1 MTCRV
6 KVNRHGRLAFQ
17 IFWRGMRTWEGT
29 GLPDTPENRTLV
41 EAKAILVTREIKN
54 GTFDY
59 LKSFPKGNKAEELNP
74 KATIGDYYR
83 VWIER
88 KKPPVVRRGLERD
101 YKEHFKRYI
110 LPKFEDVTFA
120 ELTPAL
126 LEAFR
131 SYLIQERELSIK
143 SVQNIIGASF
153 RAMVRDARQVDYL
166 LEKDPFEAIQWPR
179 LKTARP
185 DPFTE
190 EERDAILSYFREK
203 RPHSFPFAYTL
214 FLTGMRPSEA
224 LALRWGD
231 VDLSRGKLSVTK
243 SRYLESEGAPKTAG
257 SEREIEIHPVV
268 VVVLK
273 KLFDSLPRRLDHDG
287 QDHVFVNEDGN
298 PLDFHTWRGKVSGRA
313 GKSGE
318 KTPHG
323 IWYRA
328 LRGAGIRP
336 RGPYHTRHTFIS
348 VGLSNGVNIKWLA
361 DYCGT
366 SVTMIEKHYGK
377 YVRNDSEEQ
386 LNRLFGVKRET
397 LHETLPAQ
405 QQHKWRQAVGNVRE
419 RWEVGP
425 PGFEPGTDRL

>member
-1 MTCRV
+1 VTCRV

-17 IFWRGMRTWEGT
+17 IFWRGMSTWEGT
-29 GLPDTPENRTLV
+29 GLPDTPENRQLV
-41 EAKAILVTREIKN
+41 EAKAILITREIKN
-54 GTFDY
+54 RKFDY

-74 KATIGDYYR
+74 KATIGEYYR

-88 KKPPVVRRGLERD
+88 KKPPVVRPGLERD

-110 LPKFEDVTFA
+110 LPKFEDVSFA
-120 ELTPAL
+120 ELIPAL

-131 SYLIQERELSIK
+131 SYLIQERELSVK
-143 SVQNIIGASF
+143 SVRNIIDASF

-166 LEKDPFEAIQWPR
+166 LEKDPFEALQWPR

-214 FLTGMRPSEA
+214 FFTGMRPSEA

-231 VDLSRGKLSVTK
+231 VDLRRGELSISK
-243 SRYLESEGAPKTAG
+243 SRYLDSEGAPKTAG
-257 SEREIEIHPVV
+257 SEREITFLDSVVEILRAIKPLHVTE
-268 VVVLK
+268 
-273 KLFDSLPRRLDHDG
+273 DE
-287 QDHVFVNEDGN
+287 HVFLNQDGN
-298 PLDFHTWRGKVSGRA
+298 LLKFHTWRRKA
-313 GKSGE
+313 
-318 KTPHG
+318 
-323 IWYRA
+323 WYPA
-328 LRGAGIRP
+328 LRVKEVRE
-336 RGPYHTRHTFIS
+336 RKPYTMRHTFIS
-348 VGLSNGVNIKWLA
+348 VGLTNGVNIKWLA

-377 YVRNDSEEQ
+377 YIRNDSAEQ

-397 LHETLPAQ
+397 RHETLPAQ
-405 QQHKWRQAVGNVRE
+405 QQHKWRQAVGNIRE
-419 RWEVGP
+419 RWKVGP